1 MTRILFWFLNFF
13 DGHFWTY
20 WGEER
25 NMKRGKDEKRRGKDQ
40 KSIKLYD
47 IRQIGVPTNF
57 VVEVEA

>member
-1 MTRILFWFLNFF
+1 
-13 DGHFWTY
+13 
-20 WGEER
+20 
-25 NMKRGKDEKRRGKDQ
+25 MKRGKDEKRRGKDQ